1 MSYDNWLALAIAL
14 VAGGYLVI
22 ALIFPEKL

>member
-1 MSYDNWLALAIAL
+1 VSYDNWLALGIAVL
-14 VAGGYLVI
+14 TGGYLVV